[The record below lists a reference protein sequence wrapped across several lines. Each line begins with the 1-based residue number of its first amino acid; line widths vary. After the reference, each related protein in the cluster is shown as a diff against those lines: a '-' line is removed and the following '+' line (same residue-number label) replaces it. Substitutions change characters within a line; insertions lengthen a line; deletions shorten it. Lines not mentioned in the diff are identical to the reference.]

1 MKNLRLLFGLI
12 ISLSVFPAAAKE
24 KLTVLTAYPEDVVS
38 RFETAFER
46 AYPDID
52 LAVLWRMPHDALPY
66 LSQTQQ
72 SGVDVYWSASLHNFI
87 ALKNLGAWQKLGI
100 SRQGLA
106 DQLGALPLADPDG
119 FFCATETAGYGFAV
133 NPTYLQQHGLPVPKT
148 WQDLADARY
157 QGHLALPVPS
167 KVGFAPM
174 MIDSVLQQYGWDQG
188 WAVLAGI
195 AANARLI
202 ESGATFITDSI
213 GSGERGIGPAID
225 FFTASAIANGA
236 PLQFVYPEPTAYSPA
251 HIAITAASQHADAA
265 RQFVTFVLSDAGQK
279 LLFHPDI
286 RKLPVRAAV
295 YADKPDGYYNPLA
308 AAERHPVVYD
318 PVRALPRLALNNAL
332 FDRLFTDHHQRL
344 QTLWQKLRAHE
355 ARVEASKDNRLAKIR
370 QLLTAVPVDAET
382 ANNPTLQQTFT
393 NRSTDAKAE
402 AEARAL
408 EQAWRQEI
416 DSRYA
421 EAERL
426 LKQLAP

>member
-12 ISLSVFPAAAKE
+12 ISLSAFPAVAKE
-24 KLTVLTAYPEDVVS
+24 KLTVLTAHPEDVVS

-66 LSQTQQ
+66 LSQPKQ
-72 SGVDVYWSASLHNFI
+72 GGIDVYWSASLRNFMV
-87 ALKNLGAWQKLGI
+87 LKNQGAWQKLGI

-106 DQLGALPLADPDG
+106 DHLGALPLADPDG

-133 NPTYLQQHGLPVPKT
+133 NPAYLQSHGLPVPKT
-148 WQDLADARY
+148 WQALADARY

-174 MIDSVLQQYGWDQG
+174 MIDSVLQQYGWNQG
-188 WAVLAGI
+188 WAILAGI
-195 AANARLI
+195 AANARLV
-202 ESGATFITDSI
+202 ESGATFVTDGI

-265 RQFVTFVLSDAGQK
+265 RQFVAFVLSNAGQK

-295 YADKPDGYYNPLA
+295 YADKPEGYYNPFA
-308 AAERHPVVYD
+308 AADLHPVVYD
-318 PVRALPRLALNNAL
+318 PARALPRLALNNAL
-332 FDRLFTDHHQRL
+332 FDRLFTDHHPRL
-344 QTLWQKLRAHE
+344 QTLWQKLRTHE
-355 ARVEASKDNRLAKIR
+355 AAGKDERLTKIQ
-370 QLLTAVPVDAET
+370 QLLTAVPVDAEN
-382 ANNPTLQQTFT
+382 AENPALQQTFAD
-393 NRSTDAKAE
+393 RSTDAKAE

-408 EQAWRQEI
+408 EQVWRQEI
-416 DSRYA
+416 DRRYA
-421 EAERL
+421 EAESL
-426 LKQLAP
+426 LRQLAP

>member
-1 MKNLRLLFGLI
+1 M
-12 ISLSVFPAAAKE
+12 V
-24 KLTVLTAYPEDVVS
+24 
-38 RFETAFER
+38 
-46 AYPDID
+46 
-52 LAVLWRMPHDALPY
+52 
-66 LSQTQQ
+66 
-72 SGVDVYWSASLHNFI
+72 
-87 ALKNLGAWQKLGI
+87 LKNQGTWQKLGI

-106 DQLGALPLADPDG
+106 DHLGALPLADPDG

-133 NPTYLQQHGLPVPKT
+133 NPAYLQSHGLPVPKT
-148 WQDLADARY
+148 WQALADARY

-174 MIDSVLQQYGWDQG
+174 MIDSVLQQYGWNQG
-188 WAVLAGI
+188 WAILAGI

-202 ESGATFITDSI
+202 ESGATFVTDGI

-251 HIAITAASQHADAA
+251 HIAITAASQHTDTA
-265 RQFVTFVLSDAGQK
+265 RQFVAFVLSDAGQK

-295 YADKPDGYYNPLA
+295 YADKPDGYYNPFA
-308 AAERHPVVYD
+308 AADLHPVVYD
-318 PVRALPRLALNNAL
+318 PAHALPRLALNNAL
-332 FDRLFTDHHQRL
+332 FDRLFTDHHPRL
-344 QTLWQKLRAHE
+344 QALWQKLRTHE
-355 ARVEASKDNRLAKIR
+355 VAGKNERLIKIR

-382 ANNPTLQQTFT
+382 AENPALQQTFIDRT
-393 NRSTDAKAE
+393 TDAKAE

-408 EQAWRQEI
+408 EQSWRQEI
-416 DSRYA
+416 DRRYA
-421 EAERL
+421 EAESL